1 MYLKSRCIGIY
12 SITLYVPW
20 CTCLFHACLKQPFL
34 INFLKI
40 FTESDMQ
47 PNGAFELLD
56 MFNGALAKLWMIDI
70 VIDIKF
76 YSTVFLFAVFLLA

>member
-1 MYLKSRCIGIY
+1 MHLLSSSLPEAAI
-12 SITLYVPW
+12 SD
-20 CTCLFHACLKQPFL
+20 Q
-34 INFLKI
+34 FLKI

-76 YSTVFLFAVFLLA
+76 TVLFSFAVFLLA

>member
-1 MYLKSRCIGIY
+1 
-12 SITLYVPW
+12 
-20 CTCLFHACLKQPFL
+20 
-34 INFLKI
+34 
-40 FTESDMQ
+40 MQ

-76 YSTVFLFAVFLLA
+76 YSTVFLFGGIPARVNMCRG